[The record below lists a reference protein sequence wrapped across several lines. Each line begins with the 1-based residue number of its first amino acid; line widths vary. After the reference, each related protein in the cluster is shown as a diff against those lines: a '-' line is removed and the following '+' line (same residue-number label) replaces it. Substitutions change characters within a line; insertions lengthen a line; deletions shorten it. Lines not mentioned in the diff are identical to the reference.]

1 MFKAFLSL
9 SLIFTIFFVSCQKD
23 TSGNP
28 DPLPPSESLYF
39 PPTSGT
45 DWQTTTPA
53 SLGWNEALIPD
64 LYTYLQSKGTKGF
77 IVLKNGKIVIEKY
90 FGTFTADSNWYW
102 ASAGKTA
109 TAFLVGIAQQ
119 EGLLN
124 INNKTSQYIGTGWTS
139 LPLAKENLIT
149 VRHQLTMA
157 TGLDDGVPDVD
168 CTLPSCMIY
177 KADAGT
183 RWAYHNAPYT
193 ILDKVVENASGQSY
207 NAYFQAKIKDKI
219 GMNGLW
225 LPSGYNNVYYSTPR
239 SMARFGLLMLNKGKW
254 NTTAVLSDSN
264 YFNAQVNS
272 SQTINNSYGYLTW
285 LNGKS
290 SHMLPTTQFVF
301 NGTLILN
308 APEDMYAALGKN
320 DQKIYVVPSQG
331 LVVIRMGNDAGNVQL
346 AVSSFDSELWGKLK
360 PIIGY

>member
-1 MFKAFLSL
+1 M
-9 SLIFTIFFVSCQKD
+9 
-23 TSGNP
+23 
-28 DPLPPSESLYF
+28 YF

-45 DWQTTTPA
+45 EWQTTTAA

-119 EGLLN
+119 EGIIN
-124 INNKTSQYIGTGWTS
+124 INNKTSQYLGTGWTS

-149 VRHQLTMA
+149 VRHQLTMT

-168 CTLPSCMIY
+168 CMLPSCMIY

-301 NGTLILN
+301 NGSLILN
-308 APEDMYAALGKN
+308 APTDMYAALGKN
-320 DQKIYVVPSQG
+320 DQKMYVVPSQK

>member
-9 SLIFTIFFVSCQKD
+9 SLVFTIFLIGCQKD
-23 TSGNP
+23 TSSNP
-28 DPLPPSESLYF
+28 DPQPPSGTLYF

-45 DWQTTTPA
+45 EWQTTTSS

-64 LYTYLQSKGTKGF
+64 LYSYLQSKGTKGF

-119 EGLLN
+119 EGIIN
-124 INNKTSQYIGTGWTS
+124 INNKTSQYLGTGWTS

-149 VRHQLTMA
+149 VRHQLTM
-157 TGLDDGVPDVD
+157 TSGLDDGVPDVD

-193 ILDKVVENASGQSY
+193 ILDKVVETASGQSY
-207 NAYFQAKIKDKI
+207 NAYIQSKIKEKI

-225 LPSGYNNVYYSTPR
+225 IPSVYNNVYYSTPR

-254 NTTAVLSDSN
+254 NTTSVLNDSN

-272 SQTINNSYGYLTW
+272 SQTLNNSYGYLTW

-290 SHMLPTTQFVF
+290 SHMLPGTQFIF
-301 NGTLILN
+301 NGKLILN
-308 APEDMYAALGKN
+308 APEDMYSALGKN
-320 DQKIYVVPSQG
+320 DQKMYVVPSQK